1 MYFDTHAHYGSEL
14 YDNDRDELIASMP
27 EQGVELIINPGCTLE
42 SSLGAVALA
51 EKFPHVYA
59 AVGVHPSDCH
69 TWSEDVQDRQ
79 HHIQHRQPLGLD
91 GENELNTDHGGGVQ
105 GGEGQE

>member
-14 YDNDRDELIASMP
+14 YDTDRDSLIASMP
-27 EQGVELIINPGCTLE
+27 AQGVELILNPGCTLE

-59 AVGVHPSDCH
+59 AVG
-69 TWSEDVQDRQ
+69 DRKS
-79 HHIQHRQPLGLD
+79 
-91 GENELNTDHGGGVQ
+91 VV
-105 GGEGQE
+105 